1 MAETNIQLLILATFV
16 LFLFKTMGDTSYFL
30 WLFQV
35 NEYRLDRLRSH
46 IKENIKINISD
57 LVTALSV
64 FVLLGL
70 FFPATASFMLIFLVL
85 FLGNLTPLY
94 FLYAFLKIIHDIIKH
109 SFKRPKPTFKI
120 LMILSLYFVTY
131 GALIFYIS
139 SQLLAAITIIYSID
153 FFVLFSFYLLL
164 LNILALGCILL
175 AIIAVTPIADFQ
187 KKRIAKKA
195 KLKMQEMKKV
205 RTIGIT
211 GSYGKTS
218 TKEFLY
224 SILSQKFKVI
234 KTSGNN
240 NTYMGVANTILKNV
254 NDEFDYFICEM
265 GAYKIGEVKEIAEL
279 ANPFAGIITGINEQ
293 HIDLFG
299 SIENTKRGKFEL
311 IQSLPKDGFA
321 VINEQAENKKPKLGY
336 NVQEVNFFSGNLAKN
351 IKVYPDYVEF
361 EYKETI
367 FKVNT
372 LGKHYIENL
381 LAAIIT
387 AEKIGMTLTEIQEA
401 VGKIE
406 IKSGYLMQKLEG
418 PNESIFI
425 DDSYSAN
432 PTGTIAALEYLED
445 VYPHCKKILVF
456 PGIIELGKDSEKI
469 HQRIWEKADDGCS
482 LIYVTQKDNLVIHNI
497 SQIKKKYK
505 KSRFIFIMDFDKIC
519 IDIKKH
525 LDKNTVVLF
534 EGRGAGVVMKKI
546 LENKKK

>member
-16 LFLFKTMGDTSYFL
+16 LFLFKIIGDTSYFL

-35 NEYRLDRLRSH
+35 KEYRLDRLRSH

-64 FVLLGL
+64 FALLGL
-70 FFPATASFMLIFLVL
+70 FFPATASFILIFLVL
-85 FLGNLTPLY
+85 FLGNLAPLY
-94 FLYAFLKIIHDIIKH
+94 FLYAFLKMIHSTIKH
-109 SFKRPKPTFKI
+109 SLKRPKPTFKI
-120 LMILSLYFVTY
+120 LMILALYFAVY
-131 GALIFYIS
+131 SAMVFFIS
-139 SQLLAAITIIYSID
+139 SQILAAITIIYSID

-195 KLKMQEMKKV
+195 KLKMREMKKV

-265 GAYKIGEVKEIAEL
+265 GAYKIGEIKEIAEL

-336 NVQEVNFFSGNLAKN
+336 NVQDVNFFSGNLAKN
-351 IKVYPDYVEF
+351 IKVYPNYVEF

-367 FKVNT
+367 FKVNI

-387 AEKIGMTLTEIQEA
+387 AEKIGMTLAEIQEA

-432 PTGTIAALEYLED
+432 PTGVIAALEYLED
-445 VYPHCKKILVF
+445 AYPNPGQKRILVF
-456 PGIIELGKDSEKI
+456 PGIIELGDKSKAIHAKIWQKTNDVCHFAFILQKENKEVKNAYQKCNFVFEK
-469 HQRIWEKADDGCS
+469 
-482 LIYVTQKDNLVIHNI
+482 
-497 SQIKKKYK
+497 
-505 KSRFIFIMDFDKIC
+505 DFDKM
-519 IDIKKH
+519 KKEIEKQI
-525 LDKNTVVLF
+525 DKNTILLF
-534 EGRGAGVVMKKI
+534 ESRGAGVVMKKN